1 MPLRLLVAAGREAP
15 TTSHRPASL
24 LVLALAATVARAR
37 AAEEQREERLGEVVV
52 TAPPAP
58 EIAPARDPTAFATV
72 VDTTSAPTRVETL
85 ADALGD
91 TVGVQVR
98 RFGGLGDFSTVSI
111 RGSSSGQVQVYLDGV
126 PLGRAQNETVNLAD
140 LPLDAVDHVEVYRGA
155 TPLAFAQSGPGGIV
169 NVVTRRPG
177 DTPVTGASVSYGSF
191 ETRKVDLMRSARIGD
206 FDYLAF
212 GHYLGSQ
219 GDFTFLNDL
228 GTTANPA
235 DDREERRRNNAF
247 DLGDL
252 TARLGWHPEGGP
264 LAAALTTDTFVK
276 DEGVPGVGSVQA
288 RDARLQT
295 QRQLGHLDLDLTP
308 AAGLPLAATG
318 GGYVLYERQAFR
330 DRRGEVALVPVDVED
345 QTTAAGAQAL
355 VRGALG
361 AHQVPGLFLAAS
373 HERFAERDHLAPSA
387 EPDRTRLRATIAGE
401 DELLAAGERVALV
414 PGLRWEVFRDD
425 FPGGTGVPAALQVR
439 GARVRD
445 FLSPRLGLRVVPHP
459 ALTLLANAGR
469 YAREPNLSELFGTRG
484 VVVGNP
490 RLRPETAFNR
500 DGGFRLT
507 APPLGPLAHAA
518 LEYAYFDNQ
527 IDDLI
532 VLVQNSQAIVRPENV
547 TSAAVR
553 GHEVSARG
561 RLWERLGLTA
571 NYTHQH
577 ARDTGDVTFL
587 RGKQLPGRPADEA
600 FARLELAWS
609 PLHPLPR
616 VPRLWPGRLFYE
628 ANVIAD
634 NFLDRANVRQVGSRV
649 LHDVGLEL
657 GLPLA
662 GVRLTLEAKNVG
674 DDRTRDALG
683 FPLPGR
689 ALFATVSYG
698 LGGREP

>member
-1 MPLRLLVAAGREAP
+1 M
-15 TTSHRPASL
+15 
-24 LVLALAATVARAR
+24 AATVARAR
-37 AAEEQREERLGEVVV
+37 AAEERREEPLGEVVV
-52 TAPPAP
+52 TAPPAR
-58 EIAPARDPTAFATV
+58 EEAPARDPTAFATV

-85 ADALGD
+85 AEALAD

-111 RGSSSGQVQVYLDGV
+111 RGSSAGQVQVYLDGV

-140 LPLDAVDHVEVYRGA
+140 LPLDAVDHVEVYRGT

-191 ETRKVDLMRSARIGD
+191 TTRKVDLARSARAGD

-212 GHYLGSQ
+212 AHYLGSE

-235 DDREERRRNNAF
+235 DDRVERRRNNAF

-252 TARLGWHPEGGP
+252 TARLGWRPAGGP
-264 LAAALTTDTFVK
+264 LAAALTTDTFAK

-295 QRQLGHLDLDLTP
+295 LRQLAHLDLDLTP
-308 AAGLPLAATG
+308 AAGLPLAAG
-318 GGYVLYERQAFR
+318 GGAYVLYERQAFQ

-345 QTTAAGAQAL
+345 ETTATGAQAL

-373 HERFAERDHLAPSA
+373 HERFAERDRLAAGA
-387 EPDRTRLRATIAGE
+387 EPDRTRLRATIAAE
-401 DELLAAGERVALV
+401 DELLAAGERVSVV

-425 FPGGTGVPAALQVR
+425 FPGGTGVPAALQAR

-445 FLSPRLGLRVVPHP
+445 FLSPRLGLRAAPHP
-459 ALTLLANAGR
+459 ALTLLANLSR
-469 YAREPNLSELFGTRG
+469 YAREPNLAELFGTRG
-484 VVVGNP
+484 VIVGNP

-500 DGGFRLT
+500 DGGFRAT

-518 LEYAYFDNQ
+518 FEYAYFDNQ

-532 VLVQNSQAIVRPENV
+532 ILV
-547 TSAAVR
+547 
-553 GHEVSARG
+553 
-561 RLWERLGLTA
+561 
-571 NYTHQH
+571 
-577 ARDTGDVTFL
+577 
-587 RGKQLPGRPADEA
+587 
-600 FARLELAWS
+600 
-609 PLHPLPR
+609 
-616 VPRLWPGRLFYE
+616 
-628 ANVIAD
+628 
-634 NFLDRANVRQVGSRV
+634 
-649 LHDVGLEL
+649 
-657 GLPLA
+657 
-662 GVRLTLEAKNVG
+662 
-674 DDRTRDALG
+674 
-683 FPLPGR
+683 
-689 ALFATVSYG
+689 
-698 LGGREP
+698 